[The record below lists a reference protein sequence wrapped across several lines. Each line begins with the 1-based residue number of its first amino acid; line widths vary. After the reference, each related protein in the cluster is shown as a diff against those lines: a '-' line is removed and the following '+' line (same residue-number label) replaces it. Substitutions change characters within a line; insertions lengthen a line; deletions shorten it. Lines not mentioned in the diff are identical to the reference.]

1 MTGWNEFAVARAL
14 HLFAIVLWIGGV
26 AMVTTVILPAVR
38 RVVTAGDRVEFF
50 DAVESRFAWQA
61 RVTTLLAAAS
71 GFWLVARLD
80 LWWRFAEVRFWWMH
94 AMVAVW
100 VLFTLML
107 FVLEP
112 LVLHRL
118 IRQRAERDPERTFAM
133 IQRLHWLLLGA
144 SLVTMIAASLGAH
157 GGL

>member
-1 MTGWNEFAVARAL
+1 MSGWNEFAIARAL
-14 HLFAIVLWIGGV
+14 HLLAVVFWIGGV

-38 RVVTAGDRVEFF
+38 RVISARDRVEFF

-61 RVTTLLAAAS
+61 RATTLLAAGS
-71 GFWLVARLD
+71 GFWLVVRLD
-80 LWWRFAEVRFWWMH
+80 LWSRFADLHYWWMH
-94 AMVAVW
+94 AMVAIW
-100 VLFTLML
+100 GLFTLML

-112 LVLHRL
+112 MVLHRVM
-118 IRQRAERDPERTFAM
+118 RKWAGRDPVGAFAA

-144 SLVTMIAASLGAH
+144 SIVTLVAAALGAH